1 MSKTYGNKS
10 ALKHGAFTDVVI
22 LPGEDPNELKEL
34 RAALYDEWNPEGPT
48 EIDKVESIAM
58 GMWRKRRFRRYLQ
71 KTLGK
76 FVGIGDAFLRNDR
89 ADYDKLVSVLE
100 HIESGTLTADNFSA
114 KLPERW
120 ADEITKKSPRNRY
133 DDDAAWL
140 CAVSEIIYE
149 ILNSLIMIQDGTTTL
164 SYEMAIDRFAD
175 NEQSVNERIDAK
187 IDKDIKALGQIKTMK
202 AMGIG
207 QRRAPTTPEPMKQ
220 IELPTLQI
228 VEGH

>member
-1 MSKTYGNKS
+1 LNLTAKIAS
-10 ALKHGAFTDVVI
+10 GAFYAVFIHD
-22 LPGEDPNELKEL
+22 G
-34 RAALYDEWNPEGPT
+34 W
-48 EIDKVESIAM
+48 
-58 GMWRKRRFRRYLQ
+58 
-71 KTLGK
+71 
-76 FVGIGDAFLRNDR
+76 
-89 ADYDKLVSVLE
+89 
-100 HIESGTLTADNFSA
+100 
-114 KLPERW
+114 
-120 ADEITKKSPRNRY
+120 PRNRY

-175 NEQSVNERIDAK
+175 SEQAVNERIDAK

-207 QRRAPTTPEPMKQ
+207 QRRAPTTSEPMKQ
-220 IELPTLQI
+220 IESPTLQI

>member
-1 MSKTYGNKS
+1 
-10 ALKHGAFTDVVI
+10 
-22 LPGEDPNELKEL
+22 
-34 RAALYDEWNPEGPT
+34 
-48 EIDKVESIAM
+48 
-58 GMWRKRRFRRYLQ
+58 
-71 KTLGK
+71 
-76 FVGIGDAFLRNDR
+76 
-89 ADYDKLVSVLE
+89 
-100 HIESGTLTADNFSA
+100 
-114 KLPERW
+114 
-120 ADEITKKSPRNRY
+120 
-133 DDDAAWL
+133 
-140 CAVSEIIYE
+140 
-149 ILNSLIMIQDGTTTL
+149 MIQDGTTTL